1 MCIQRSTIFL
11 IISLM
16 VINSCNNQLLSADT
30 ADLKQKLPFD
40 IFYVIFEHGTETTN
54 QNLSRTCTTLNN
66 LRRCY
71 REDRSSAYNEK
82 FKNKTCVYL
91 SNDCSSNDELCI
103 VDSIL
108 TRVRS
113 NFFMRSDDLF

>member
-82 FKNKTCVYL
+82 VRHPRPRRWL
-91 SNDCSSNDELCI
+91 DECGRLKGDWLNSFC
-103 VDSIL
+103 
-108 TRVRS
+108 
-113 NFFMRSDDLF
+113 